1 MLTSFQKHK
10 LKEMIQAL
18 LPDYKY
24 IRITRRGNVILKKSF
39 WTFECRKYHFLELC
53 VTILAPLVSS
63 FQYGKPEVS
72 AAYYLNIY
80 PIMQSQ
86 ETSRVVDY
94 LFSEFCKWKGPLE
107 KISIE
112 AYIQRI
118 ANNSTFIVIPG
129 EHNDGE
135 ETPRLQLRLNFSR
148 TAQIAL
154 LIILFFSTAAAM

>member
-1 MLTSFQKHK
+1 MLTSFQKQK
-10 LKEMIQAL
+10 LKEMITAL

-24 IRITRRGNVILKKSF
+24 IRITKRGNVILKKSF

-94 LFSEFCKWKGPLE
+94 LFSEFCKWKSPLE
-107 KISIE
+107 KVSIE
-112 AYIQRI
+112 AYIERL
-118 ANNSTFIVIPG
+118 AVNSPFIIMST

-135 ETPRLQLRLNFSR
+135 ETPKLQLRLNF
-148 TAQIAL
+148 TKTIQTIL
-154 LIILFFSTAAAM
+154 LLILFFGTAAAF